1 MKSAVTMLLVLV
13 LLTAPF
19 VIAVKPVYASSKM
32 WTQTYGGS
40 DNDFALSLVATSD
53 GGYVIAGTI
62 GKTFDNLLSGDY
74 WLLKLDSDGNEQWN
88 QTYDGTGKDSGCFV
102 VQTTDGGYVISG
114 YSTSTSL
121 PDISDF
127 WLVKTDSAGNVE
139 WNRTYGGPENDVGL
153 SAIQTSDG
161 GYLMVGHTA
170 SYGDELTDMWLV
182 KTDSAGNVEWNQTYG
197 ESEFDAGRSVVESS
211 CGGYTILGVTGSFFA
226 GDVDF
231 WLVKTDAEGALLWNR
246 TYGGLEND
254 FALSFVQTSDGG
266 YAMIGN
272 TLSYGAGSFDF
283 WLVKT
288 DSAGNVEWNQ
298 TYGGTESDT
307 GYFVVETSDGGYALA
322 GETASHGAGDSD
334 FWLIKTDADGN
345 ELWNQTYGGTDSDGA
360 YSLVKASD
368 GGYALAGSTY
378 SFGAG
383 GQDVYVVKTDEYGV
397 VPEAAWVVLPLL
409 LTATLAIFITKKKI
423 LHPRTRAS

>member
-1 MKSAVTMLLVLV
+1 MKKKNLAKRGGRASMKSAVTMLLVLV

-121 PDISDF
+121 PDIS
-127 WLVKTDSAGNVE
+127 
-139 WNRTYGGPENDVGL
+139 
-153 SAIQTSDG
+153 
-161 GYLMVGHTA
+161 
-170 SYGDELTDMWLV
+170 
-182 KTDSAGNVEWNQTYG
+182 
-197 ESEFDAGRSVVESS
+197 
-211 CGGYTILGVTGSFFA
+211 
-226 GDVDF
+226 DF

>member
-88 QTYDGTGKDSGCFV
+88 QTY
-102 VQTTDGGYVISG
+102 
-114 YSTSTSL
+114 
-121 PDISDF
+121 
-127 WLVKTDSAGNVE
+127 
-139 WNRTYGGPENDVGL
+139 
-153 SAIQTSDG
+153 
-161 GYLMVGHTA
+161 
-170 SYGDELTDMWLV
+170 
-182 KTDSAGNVEWNQTYG
+182 
-197 ESEFDAGRSVVESS
+197 
-211 CGGYTILGVTGSFFA
+211 
-226 GDVDF
+226 
-231 WLVKTDAEGALLWNR
+231 
-246 TYGGLEND
+246 
-254 FALSFVQTSDGG
+254 
-266 YAMIGN
+266 
-272 TLSYGAGSFDF
+272 
-283 WLVKT
+283 
-288 DSAGNVEWNQ
+288 
-298 TYGGTESDT
+298 
-307 GYFVVETSDGGYALA
+307 
-322 GETASHGAGDSD
+322 
-334 FWLIKTDADGN
+334 
-345 ELWNQTYGGTDSDGA
+345 GGTDSDGA